1 MNQEGS
7 TGASGA
13 VMAYV
18 LFYDI
23 VGSSQLT
30 TDSQQVITSQLQKL
44 VTETLQVRQAKER
57 RQLVS
62 IPTGDGAALIFLDN
76 IEDPASCTLSIAH
89 SFKANPLL
97 QLPTWIHSVPASL
110 VESIN

>member
-44 VTETLQVRQAKER
+44 VMETPQFHQAKER

-76 IEDPASCTLSIAH
+76 MEDPANCALSIAH
-89 SFKANPLL
+89 ALKADPFC
-97 QLPTWIHSVPASL
+97 QL
-110 VESIN
+110 